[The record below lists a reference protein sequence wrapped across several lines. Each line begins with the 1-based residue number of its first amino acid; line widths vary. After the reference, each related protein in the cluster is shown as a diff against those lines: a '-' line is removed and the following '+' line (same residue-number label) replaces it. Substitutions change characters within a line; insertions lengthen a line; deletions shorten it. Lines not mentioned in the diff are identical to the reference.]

1 MRFLGY
7 FEQICSIPHCSY
19 QAKKL
24 GEFLLEFSKSR
35 GFEAK
40 IDESFNIHAIKGKPK
55 ICLQAHY
62 DMVCVGE
69 APKIELENDGEFLS
83 AKNSTLG
90 ADNGIGLAI
99 IMDIMD
105 QAQDLE
111 VLFTSDEEV
120 GLIGANAFAGE
131 ICAPALLNLDSED
144 DNEVIIGCAGGL
156 LAEFRCE
163 FEPCKLGLGELF
175 SPSVSE
181 HFGTGLLS
189 NESSHSTSAKNSTQN
204 SSNLN
209 ADYRESSEHL
219 STGLLSNE
227 GSHSTS
233 AENSTQNNSNL
244 NADYCESS
252 EHFGTGLLFNEG
264 SHSTSAKNCT
274 QNSSNLNANYY
285 ALSCEGLEG
294 GHSGI
299 EIAKNI
305 PNAIKELAHF
315 AKNHGANILAMSGG
329 DRDNAIPTW
338 AKALV
343 SASSKLQNKGLVK
356 AKKLD
361 LLGAK
366 ELFAKLCDDNLK
378 NTIIMKTN
386 SADFTRN
393 SRIPMKANSA
403 DFTKNSRIPMK
414 ANSLNDF
421 LLALPHGV
429 LGWDEGL
436 GLPKTSANLAIVRT
450 RLTSKDENARIAF
463 SVQIYA
469 RSSSQ
474 AELAKLKNSYEAISE
489 LAGFQSSFGAS
500 SMPWE
505 PEQSHFATSVLNAL
519 QKYRPNAKITA
530 IHAGLECGC
539 LSAKMKQKGKKLV
552 ACSIGPNIS
561 GAHTINERCEIKS
574 AQIIA
579 QVVRDVLKNA

>member
-19 QAKKL
+19 QAQKL

-35 GFEAK
+35 GFDTK

-105 QAQDLE
+105 EAQDLE

-144 DNEVIIGCAGGL
+144 DSEVIIGCAGGL
-156 LAEFRCE
+156 LAEFRRE
-163 FEPCKLGLGELF
+163 FEPCELGLGELF
-175 SPSVSE
+175 SSSVSE

-189 NESSHSTSAKNSTQN
+189 NESSHSTSA
-204 SSNLN
+204 
-209 ADYRESSEHL
+209 
-219 STGLLSNE
+219 
-227 GSHSTS
+227 
-233 AENSTQNNSNL
+233 ENSTQNNSNL
-244 NADYCESS
+244 NA
-252 EHFGTGLLFNEG
+252 
-264 SHSTSAKNCT
+264 
-274 QNSSNLNANYY
+274 NYY
-285 ALSCEGLEG
+285 ELSCEGLEG
-294 GHSGI
+294 GHSGMQ
-299 EIAKNI
+299 IAKNI

-343 SASSKLQNKGLVK
+343 SASSKLQSKGLVK

-366 ELFAKLCDDNLK
+366 ELFAKLCDDDLK
-378 NTIIMKTN
+378 NPIIMKSN

-393 SRIPMKANSA
+393 SR
-403 DFTKNSRIPMK
+403 NSRIPL
-414 ANSLNDF
+414 LNDF

-450 RLTSKDENARIAF
+450 SLTSKDENARIAF

-474 AELAKLKNSYEAISE
+474 EELAKLKNSYEAISE

-505 PEQSHFATSVLNAL
+505 PEQSEFATSVLTAL

-574 AQIIA
+574 AKIIA
-579 QVVRDVLKNA
+579 QVLRDLLKNA

>member
-19 QAKKL
+19 QAQKL

-69 APKIELENDGEFLS
+69 APKIELKNDGEFLS

-105 QAQDLE
+105 ETQDLE

-144 DNEVIIGCAGGL
+144 DSEVIIGCAGGL
-156 LAEFRCE
+156 LAEFRREFEPCELGLGELFNPE

-175 SPSVSE
+175 SSSVSE

-189 NESSHSTSAKNSTQN
+189 NESSHSTSAKN
-204 SSNLN
+204 
-209 ADYRESSEHL
+209 
-219 STGLLSNE
+219 
-227 GSHSTS
+227 
-233 AENSTQNNSNL
+233 
-244 NADYCESS
+244 
-252 EHFGTGLLFNEG
+252 
-264 SHSTSAKNCT
+264 CT

-285 ALSCEGLEG
+285 ELSCEGLEG
-294 GHSGI
+294 GHSGMQ
-299 EIAKNI
+299 IAKNI

-315 AKNHGANILAMSGG
+315 AKNHGVNILAISGG

-343 SASSKLQNKGLVK
+343 SASSKLQSKGLVK

-366 ELFAKLCDDNLK
+366 ELFAKLCDDDLK
-378 NTIIMKTN
+378 NPIIMKSN

-393 SRIPMKANSA
+393 SKIPMKANSA
-403 DFTKNSRIPMK
+403 DFTRRENSRNSRIPL
-414 ANSLNDF
+414 LNDF

-450 RLTSKDENARIAF
+450 SLTSKDENARIAF

-474 AELAKLKNSYEAISE
+474 EELAKLKNSYEAISE

-505 PEQSHFATSVLNAL
+505 PEQSEFATNVLNAL

>member
-19 QAKKL
+19 QAQKL

-35 GFEAK
+35 GFDTK

-105 QAQDLE
+105 EAQDLE

-144 DNEVIIGCAGGL
+144 DSEVIIGCAGGL
-156 LAEFRCE
+156 LAEFRRE
-163 FEPCKLGLGELF
+163 FEPCELGLGELF
-175 SPSVSE
+175 SSSVSE
-181 HFGTGLLS
+181 HLSTGLLS
-189 NESSHSTSAKNSTQN
+189 NESSHSTSA
-204 SSNLN
+204 
-209 ADYRESSEHL
+209 
-219 STGLLSNE
+219 
-227 GSHSTS
+227 
-233 AENSTQNNSNL
+233 ENS
-244 NADYCESS
+244 
-252 EHFGTGLLFNEG
+252 
-264 SHSTSAKNCT
+264 T

-285 ALSCEGLEG
+285 ELSCEGLDG
-294 GHSGI
+294 GHSGMQ
-299 EIAKNI
+299 IAKNI

-343 SASSKLQNKGLVK
+343 SASSELESKGLVK

-366 ELFAKLCDDNLK
+366 ELFAKLCDDDLK
-378 NTIIMKTN
+378 NPIIMK
-386 SADFTRN
+386 S
-393 SRIPMKANSA
+393 NSA
-403 DFTKNSRIPMK
+403 DFTKRENSRNSRIPL
-414 ANSLNDF
+414 LNDF

-450 RLTSKDENARIAF
+450 KLTSKDENARIAF

-474 AELAKLKNSYEAISE
+474 EELAKLKNSYEAISE

-505 PEQSHFATSVLNAL
+505 PEQSEFATSVLNAL

>member
-19 QAKKL
+19 QAQKL

-35 GFEAK
+35 GFDTK
-40 IDESFNIHAIKGKPK
+40 IDENFNIHAIKGKPK

-105 QAQDLE
+105 EAQDLE

-144 DNEVIIGCAGGL
+144 DSEVIIGCAGGL
-156 LAEFRCE
+156 LAEFRRE
-163 FEPCKLGLGELF
+163 FEPCELGLGELF
-175 SPSVSE
+175 SSSVSG

-189 NESSHSTSAKNSTQN
+189 NES
-204 SSNLN
+204 
-209 ADYRESSEHL
+209 
-219 STGLLSNE
+219 
-227 GSHSTS
+227 
-233 AENSTQNNSNL
+233 
-244 NADYCESS
+244 
-252 EHFGTGLLFNEG
+252 

-274 QNSSNLNANYY
+274 QNSSNLNANYRESSEHLSTGPLFNESSHSTSTENCTQNSSNLNANY
-285 ALSCEGLEG
+285 YELSCEGLEG
-294 GHSGI
+294 GHSGMQ
-299 EIAKNI
+299 IAKNI

-315 AKNHGANILAMSGG
+315 AKNHGASILAMSGG

-343 SASSKLQNKGLVK
+343 SASSELQSKGLVK

-366 ELFAKLCDDNLK
+366 ELFAKLCDDDLK
-378 NTIIMKTN
+378 NPIIMKSN

-393 SRIPMKANSA
+393 SRIPMKSNSA
-403 DFTKNSRIPMK
+403 DFTRNSRNSRIPL
-414 ANSLNDF
+414 LNDF

-474 AELAKLKNSYEAISE
+474 EELAKLKNSYEAISE

-505 PEQSHFATSVLNAL
+505 PEQSEFAKSLLTAL

>member
-19 QAKKL
+19 QAQKL

-69 APKIELENDGEFLS
+69 APKIELENNGKFLS

-105 QAQDLE
+105 EAQDLE

-144 DNEVIIGCAGGL
+144 DSEVIIGCAGGL
-156 LAEFRCE
+156 LAEFRRE
-163 FEPCKLGLGELF
+163 FEPCELGLGELF
-175 SPSVSE
+175 SSSV
-181 HFGTGLLS
+181 
-189 NESSHSTSAKNSTQN
+189 
-204 SSNLN
+204 
-209 ADYRESSEHL
+209 
-219 STGLLSNE
+219 
-227 GSHSTS
+227 
-233 AENSTQNNSNL
+233 
-244 NADYCESS
+244 S

-264 SHSTSAKNCT
+264 SHSTSAENST
-274 QNSSNLNANYY
+274 QNSSTLNANYY
-285 ALSCEGLEG
+285 ELSCHGLEG

-299 EIAKNI
+299 QIAKNI

-315 AKNHGANILAMSGG
+315 AKNHGANILAISGG

-343 SASSKLQNKGLVK
+343 SASSKLQSKGLVK

-366 ELFAKLCDDNLK
+366 ELFAKLCDDDLK
-378 NTIIMKTN
+378 NTIIMKAN
-386 SADFTRN
+386 SADFTRNSKIPMKANSVDFTRN

-403 DFTKNSRIPMK
+403 DFTKNSKIPL
-414 ANSLNDF
+414 LNDF

-450 RLTSKDENARIAF
+450 GLTSKDENARIAF

-489 LAGFQSSFGAS
+489 LAGFKSSFGPS

-505 PEQSHFATSVLNAL
+505 PEQSEFATSVLNAL

-579 QVVRDVLKNA
+579 QVLRDLLKNA

>member
-19 QAKKL
+19 QAQKL

-69 APKIELENDGEFLS
+69 APKIELENNGEFLS

-105 QAQDLE
+105 EAQDLE

-144 DNEVIIGCAGGL
+144 DSEVIIGCAGGL
-156 LAEFRCE
+156 LAEFRRE
-163 FEPCKLGLGELF
+163 FEPSKLGLGELF
-175 SPSVSE
+175 SSELESCELGLGELFSSSV
-181 HFGTGLLS
+181 
-189 NESSHSTSAKNSTQN
+189 
-204 SSNLN
+204 
-209 ADYRESSEHL
+209 
-219 STGLLSNE
+219 
-227 GSHSTS
+227 
-233 AENSTQNNSNL
+233 
-244 NADYCESS
+244 S

-264 SHSTSAKNCT
+264 SHSTSAENSTQNSSNLNANYRESSEHLSTRLLFNEGSHSTSAKNST

-285 ALSCEGLEG
+285 ELSCQGLEG
-294 GHSGI
+294 GHSGMQ
-299 EIAKNI
+299 IAKNI

-315 AKNHGANILAMSGG
+315 AKNHGANILAISGG

-343 SASSKLQNKGLVK
+343 SASSKLQSKGLVK

-366 ELFAKLCDDNLK
+366 ELFAKLCDDDLK
-378 NTIIMKTN
+378 NTIIMKAN

-393 SRIPMKANSA
+393 SRIPL
-403 DFTKNSRIPMK
+403 
-414 ANSLNDF
+414 LNDF
-421 LLALPHGV
+421 LLSLPHGV

-474 AELAKLKNSYEAISE
+474 EELAKLKNSYEAISE
-489 LAGFQSSFGAS
+489 LAGFQSSFGPS

-505 PEQSHFATSVLNAL
+505 PEQSEFATSVLNAL
-519 QKYRPNAKITA
+519 QKYRPDAKITA

-539 LSAKMKQKGKKLV
+539 LNAKMKQKGKKLV

-574 AQIIA
+574 AKIIS
-579 QVVRDVLKNA
+579 QVLRDLLKNA

>member
-19 QAKKL
+19 QAQKL

-35 GFEAK
+35 GFDTK
-40 IDESFNIHAIKGKPK
+40 IDENFNIHAIKGKPK

-105 QAQDLE
+105 EAQDLE

-144 DNEVIIGCAGGL
+144 DSEVIIGCAGGL
-156 LAEFRCE
+156 LAEFRRE
-163 FEPCKLGLGELF
+163 FEPCELGLGELF
-175 SPSVSE
+175 SSSV
-181 HFGTGLLS
+181 
-189 NESSHSTSAKNSTQN
+189 
-204 SSNLN
+204 
-209 ADYRESSEHL
+209 SEHL
-219 STGLLSNE
+219 STGLLS
-227 GSHSTS
+227 
-233 AENSTQNNSNL
+233 
-244 NADYCESS
+244 
-252 EHFGTGLLFNEG
+252 NEG

-285 ALSCEGLEG
+285 ELSCEGLEG
-294 GHSGI
+294 GHSGMQ
-299 EIAKNI
+299 IAKNI

-343 SASSKLQNKGLVK
+343 FASSELESKGLVK

-366 ELFAKLCDDNLK
+366 ELFAKLCDDDLK
-378 NTIIMKTN
+378 NPIIMK
-386 SADFTRN
+386 S
-393 SRIPMKANSA
+393 NSA
-403 DFTKNSRIPMK
+403 DFTKRENSRNSRIPL
-414 ANSLNDF
+414 LNDF

-450 RLTSKDENARIAF
+450 SLTSKDENARIAF

-474 AELAKLKNSYEAISE
+474 EELAKLKNSYEAISE

-505 PEQSHFATSVLNAL
+505 PEQSEFATSVLNSL

-561 GAHTINERCEIKS
+561 SAHTINERCEIKS

>member
-19 QAKKL
+19 QAQKL

-35 GFEAK
+35 GFDTK
-40 IDESFNIHAIKGKPK
+40 IDENFNIHAIKGKPK

-105 QAQDLE
+105 EAQDLE

-144 DNEVIIGCAGGL
+144 DSEVIIGCAGGL
-156 LAEFRCE
+156 LAEFRRE
-163 FEPCKLGLGELF
+163 FEPCELGLGELF
-175 SPSVSE
+175 SSSVSE
-181 HFGTGLLS
+181 HLSTGLLS
-189 NESSHSTSAKNSTQN
+189 NESSHSTSA
-204 SSNLN
+204 
-209 ADYRESSEHL
+209 
-219 STGLLSNE
+219 
-227 GSHSTS
+227 
-233 AENSTQNNSNL
+233 ENS
-244 NADYCESS
+244 
-252 EHFGTGLLFNEG
+252 
-264 SHSTSAKNCT
+264 T

-285 ALSCEGLEG
+285 ELSCEGLEG
-294 GHSGI
+294 GHSGMQ
-299 EIAKNI
+299 IAKNI

-343 SASSKLQNKGLVK
+343 SASSKLESKGLVK

-366 ELFAKLCDDNLK
+366 ELFAKLCDDDLK
-378 NTIIMKTN
+378 NTII
-386 SADFTRN
+386 
-393 SRIPMKANSA
+393 MKANSA
-403 DFTKNSRIPMK
+403 DFTRRENSRNSRIPL
-414 ANSLNDF
+414 LNDF

-450 RLTSKDENARIAF
+450 SLTSKDENARIAF

-505 PEQSHFATSVLNAL
+505 PEQSEFATSVLTAL

-579 QVVRDVLKNA
+579 QVVRDVLKNS

>member
-19 QAKKL
+19 QAQKL

-35 GFEAK
+35 GFDTK

-105 QAQDLE
+105 EAQDLE

-144 DNEVIIGCAGGL
+144 DSEVIIGCAGGL
-156 LAEFRCE
+156 LAEFRRE
-163 FEPCKLGLGELF
+163 FEPCELGLGELF
-175 SPSVSE
+175 SSSV
-181 HFGTGLLS
+181 
-189 NESSHSTSAKNSTQN
+189 
-204 SSNLN
+204 
-209 ADYRESSEHL
+209 
-219 STGLLSNE
+219 
-227 GSHSTS
+227 
-233 AENSTQNNSNL
+233 
-244 NADYCESS
+244 S

-274 QNSSNLNANYY
+274 QNNSNLNANYY
-285 ALSCEGLEG
+285 ELSCEGLEG
-294 GHSGI
+294 GHSGMQ
-299 EIAKNI
+299 IAKNI

-315 AKNHGANILAMSGG
+315 AKNHGANILAISGG

-343 SASSKLQNKGLVK
+343 SASSKLQSKGLVN

-366 ELFAKLCDDNLK
+366 ELFAKLCDDDLK
-378 NTIIMKTN
+378 NTII
-386 SADFTRN
+386 
-393 SRIPMKANSA
+393 MKANSA
-403 DFTKNSRIPMK
+403 DFTRRENSKNSRIPL
-414 ANSLNDF
+414 LNDF

-450 RLTSKDENARIAF
+450 SLTSKDENARIAF

-474 AELAKLKNSYEAISE
+474 EELAKLKNSYEAISE

-505 PEQSHFATSVLNAL
+505 PEQSEFATSVLNAL

>member
-19 QAKKL
+19 QAQKL

-35 GFEAK
+35 GFDTK
-40 IDESFNIHAIKGKPK
+40 IDENFNIHAIKGKPK

-105 QAQDLE
+105 EAQDLE

-144 DNEVIIGCAGGL
+144 DSEVIIGCAGGL

-163 FEPCKLGLGELF
+163 FEPCELGLGELF
-175 SPSVSE
+175 SSSVSE

-189 NESSHSTSAKNSTQN
+189 NESSHDTSV
-204 SSNLN
+204 
-209 ADYRESSEHL
+209 
-219 STGLLSNE
+219 
-227 GSHSTS
+227 
-233 AENSTQNNSNL
+233 ENS
-244 NADYCESS
+244 
-252 EHFGTGLLFNEG
+252 
-264 SHSTSAKNCT
+264 T

-285 ALSCEGLEG
+285 ELSCEGLEG

-299 EIAKNI
+299 QIAKNI

-343 SASSKLQNKGLVK
+343 SASSKLQSKGLVK

-366 ELFAKLCDDNLK
+366 ELFAKLCDDDLK
-378 NTIIMKTN
+378 NPIIMK
-386 SADFTRN
+386 S
-393 SRIPMKANSA
+393 NSA
-403 DFTKNSRIPMK
+403 DFTKRENSRNSRIPL
-414 ANSLNDF
+414 LNDF

-450 RLTSKDENARIAF
+450 SLTSKDENARIAF

-474 AELAKLKNSYEAISE
+474 EELAKLKNSYEAISE

-505 PEQSHFATSVLNAL
+505 PEQSEFATSVLTAL
-519 QKYRPNAKITA
+519 QKYRPDAKITA

>member
-19 QAKKL
+19 QAQKL

-35 GFEAK
+35 GFDTK

-105 QAQDLE
+105 EAQDLE

-144 DNEVIIGCAGGL
+144 DSEVIIGCAGGL
-156 LAEFRCE
+156 LAEFGCE
-163 FEPCKLGLGELF
+163 FEPCELGLGELF
-175 SPSVSE
+175 SSSVSE

-189 NESSHSTSAKNSTQN
+189 NESSHSTSAKN
-204 SSNLN
+204 
-209 ADYRESSEHL
+209 
-219 STGLLSNE
+219 
-227 GSHSTS
+227 
-233 AENSTQNNSNL
+233 
-244 NADYCESS
+244 
-252 EHFGTGLLFNEG
+252 
-264 SHSTSAKNCT
+264 CT

-285 ALSCEGLEG
+285 ELSCEGLEG
-294 GHSGI
+294 GHSGMQ
-299 EIAKNI
+299 IAKNI

-343 SASSKLQNKGLVK
+343 SASSKLQSKGLVK

-366 ELFAKLCDDNLK
+366 ELFAKLCDDDLK
-378 NTIIMKTN
+378 NPIIMK
-386 SADFTRN
+386 S
-393 SRIPMKANSA
+393 NSA
-403 DFTKNSRIPMK
+403 DFTKRENSRNSRIPL
-414 ANSLNDF
+414 LNDF
-421 LLALPHGV
+421 LLAVPHGV

-450 RLTSKDENARIAF
+450 SLTSKDENARIAF

-474 AELAKLKNSYEAISE
+474 EELAKLKNSYEAISE

-505 PEQSHFATSVLNAL
+505 PEQSEFAASVLNAL

>member
-19 QAKKL
+19 QAQKL

-35 GFEAK
+35 GFDTK
-40 IDESFNIHAIKGKPK
+40 IDENFNIHAIKGKPK

-105 QAQDLE
+105 EAQDLE

-144 DNEVIIGCAGGL
+144 DSEVIIGCAGGL
-156 LAEFRCE
+156 LAEFRRE
-163 FEPCKLGLGELF
+163 FEPCELGLGELF
-175 SPSVSE
+175 SSSVSE
-181 HFGTGLLS
+181 HFGTGLLF
-189 NESSHSTSAKNSTQN
+189 NES
-204 SSNLN
+204 
-209 ADYRESSEHL
+209 
-219 STGLLSNE
+219 
-227 GSHSTS
+227 SHSTS

-244 NADYCESS
+244 NA
-252 EHFGTGLLFNEG
+252 
-264 SHSTSAKNCT
+264 
-274 QNSSNLNANYY
+274 NYY
-285 ALSCEGLEG
+285 ELSCEGLEG
-294 GHSGI
+294 GHSGMQ
-299 EIAKNI
+299 IAKNI

-343 SASSKLQNKGLVK
+343 SASSKLQSKGLVK

-366 ELFAKLCDDNLK
+366 ELFAKLCDDDLK
-378 NTIIMKTN
+378 NTII
-386 SADFTRN
+386 
-393 SRIPMKANSA
+393 MKANSA
-403 DFTKNSRIPMK
+403 DFTKRENSRNSRIPL
-414 ANSLNDF
+414 LNDF

-450 RLTSKDENARIAF
+450 KLTSKDENARIAF

-474 AELAKLKNSYEAISE
+474 EELAKLKNSYEAISE

-505 PEQSHFATSVLNAL
+505 PEQSEFATNVLTAL
-519 QKYRPNAKITA
+519 QKYRPDAKITA

>member
-19 QAKKL
+19 QAQKL

-35 GFEAK
+35 GFDTK

-105 QAQDLE
+105 EAQDLE

-144 DNEVIIGCAGGL
+144 DSEVIIGCAGGL
-156 LAEFRCE
+156 LAEFRRE
-163 FEPCKLGLGELF
+163 FEPCELGLGELF
-175 SPSVSE
+175 SSSVSE
-181 HFGTGLLS
+181 NLSTGLLS
-189 NESSHSTSAKNSTQN
+189 NESSHSTSAKNC
-204 SSNLN
+204 
-209 ADYRESSEHL
+209 
-219 STGLLSNE
+219 
-227 GSHSTS
+227 
-233 AENSTQNNSNL
+233 TQNNSNL
-244 NADYCESS
+244 NA
-252 EHFGTGLLFNEG
+252 
-264 SHSTSAKNCT
+264 
-274 QNSSNLNANYY
+274 NYY
-285 ALSCEGLEG
+285 ELSCEGLEG
-294 GHSGI
+294 GHSGMQ
-299 EIAKNI
+299 IAKNI

-315 AKNHGANILAMSGG
+315 AKNHGASILAMSGG

-343 SASSKLQNKGLVK
+343 SASSELQSKGLVK

-366 ELFAKLCDDNLK
+366 ELFAKLCDDDLK
-378 NTIIMKTN
+378 NPIIMKSN

-393 SRIPMKANSA
+393 SR
-403 DFTKNSRIPMK
+403 NSRIPL
-414 ANSLNDF
+414 LNDF

-474 AELAKLKNSYEAISE
+474 EELAKLKNSYEAISE

-505 PEQSHFATSVLNAL
+505 PEQSEFATSLLNAL

-574 AQIIA
+574 AKIIA

>member
-19 QAKKL
+19 QAQKL

-35 GFEAK
+35 GFDTK

-105 QAQDLE
+105 EAQDLE

-144 DNEVIIGCAGGL
+144 DSEVIIGCAGGL
-156 LAEFRCE
+156 LAEFRRE
-163 FEPCKLGLGELF
+163 FEPCELGLGELF
-175 SPSVSE
+175 SSSVSE
-181 HFGTGLLS
+181 HLSTGLLS
-189 NESSHSTSAKNSTQN
+189 NESSHSTSAKNCTQN
-204 SSNLN
+204 NSNLN
-209 ADYRESSEHL
+209 ANYRESSEHFG
-219 STGLLSNE
+219 TGLLSNE

-233 AENSTQNNSNL
+233 AKNSTQNNSNL
-244 NADYCESS
+244 NA
-252 EHFGTGLLFNEG
+252 
-264 SHSTSAKNCT
+264 
-274 QNSSNLNANYY
+274 NYY
-285 ALSCEGLEG
+285 ELSCEGLEG
-294 GHSGI
+294 GHSGMQ
-299 EIAKNI
+299 IAKNI

-343 SASSKLQNKGLVK
+343 SASSKLESKGLVK

-366 ELFAKLCDDNLK
+366 ELFAKLCDDDLK
-378 NTIIMKTN
+378 NTII
-386 SADFTRN
+386 
-393 SRIPMKANSA
+393 MKANSA
-403 DFTKNSRIPMK
+403 DFTRREYSKNSRIPL
-414 ANSLNDF
+414 LNDF

-450 RLTSKDENARIAF
+450 SLTSKDENARIAF

-505 PEQSHFATSVLNAL
+505 PEQSEFATSVLNAL

>member
-19 QAKKL
+19 QAQKL

-35 GFEAK
+35 GFDTK
-40 IDESFNIHAIKGKPK
+40 IDENFNIHAIKGKPK
-55 ICLQAHY
+55 VCLQAHY

-105 QAQDLE
+105 EAQDLE

-144 DNEVIIGCAGGL
+144 DSEVIIGCAGGL
-156 LAEFRCE
+156 LAEFRRE
-163 FEPCKLGLGELF
+163 FEPCELGLGELF
-175 SPSVSE
+175 SSSV
-181 HFGTGLLS
+181 
-189 NESSHSTSAKNSTQN
+189 
-204 SSNLN
+204 
-209 ADYRESSEHL
+209 SEHL
-219 STGLLSNE
+219 STGLLS
-227 GSHSTS
+227 
-233 AENSTQNNSNL
+233 
-244 NADYCESS
+244 
-252 EHFGTGLLFNEG
+252 NEG

-285 ALSCEGLEG
+285 ELSCEGLEG
-294 GHSGI
+294 GHSGMQ
-299 EIAKNI
+299 IAKNI

-343 SASSKLQNKGLVK
+343 SASSKLESKGLVK

-366 ELFAKLCDDNLK
+366 ELFAKLCDDDLK
-378 NTIIMKTN
+378 NTIIMKAN

-393 SRIPMKANSA
+393 SR
-403 DFTKNSRIPMK
+403 NSRIPL
-414 ANSLNDF
+414 LNDF
-421 LLALPHGV
+421 FLALPHGV

-450 RLTSKDENARIAF
+450 SLTSKDENARIAF

-474 AELAKLKNSYEAISE
+474 EELAKLKNSYEAISE

-500 SMPWE
+500 SIPWE
-505 PEQSHFATSVLNAL
+505 PEQSEFATSVLTAL

-579 QVVRDVLKNA
+579 QVLRDLLKNA

>member
-19 QAKKL
+19 QAQKL

-35 GFEAK
+35 GFDTK
-40 IDESFNIHAIKGKPK
+40 IDENFNIHAIKGKPK

-105 QAQDLE
+105 EAQDLE

-120 GLIGANAFAGE
+120 GLIGANAFTGE

-144 DNEVIIGCAGGL
+144 DSEVIIGCAGGL
-156 LAEFRCE
+156 LAEFRRE
-163 FEPCKLGLGELF
+163 FEPCELGLGELFNPEFEPCELGLGELF
-175 SPSVSE
+175 SSSV
-181 HFGTGLLS
+181 
-189 NESSHSTSAKNSTQN
+189 
-204 SSNLN
+204 
-209 ADYRESSEHL
+209 SEHL
-219 STGLLSNE
+219 STGLLS
-227 GSHSTS
+227 
-233 AENSTQNNSNL
+233 
-244 NADYCESS
+244 
-252 EHFGTGLLFNEG
+252 NEG

-285 ALSCEGLEG
+285 ELSCEGLEG
-294 GHSGI
+294 GHSGMQ
-299 EIAKNI
+299 IAKNI

-343 SASSKLQNKGLVK
+343 SASSKLQSKGLVK

-366 ELFAKLCDDNLK
+366 ELFTKLCDDDLK
-378 NTIIMKTN
+378 NPIIMK
-386 SADFTRN
+386 S
-393 SRIPMKANSA
+393 NSA
-403 DFTKNSRIPMK
+403 DFTKRENSRNSRIPV
-414 ANSLNDF
+414 LNDF

-450 RLTSKDENARIAF
+450 SLTSKDENARIAF

-474 AELAKLKNSYEAISE
+474 EKLAKLKNSYEAISE

-505 PEQSHFATSVLNAL
+505 PEQSEFAKSVLNAL

>member
-19 QAKKL
+19 QAQKL

-35 GFEAK
+35 GFDTK
-40 IDESFNIHAIKGKPK
+40 IDENFNIHAIKGKPK

-69 APKIELENDGEFLS
+69 APKIELKNDGEFLS

-105 QAQDLE
+105 EAQDLE

-144 DNEVIIGCAGGL
+144 DSEVIIGCAGGL
-156 LAEFRCE
+156 LAEFRRE

-175 SPSVSE
+175 SSSV
-181 HFGTGLLS
+181 
-189 NESSHSTSAKNSTQN
+189 
-204 SSNLN
+204 
-209 ADYRESSEHL
+209 SEHL

-227 GSHSTS
+227 S
-233 AENSTQNNSNL
+233 
-244 NADYCESS
+244 
-252 EHFGTGLLFNEG
+252 

-285 ALSCEGLEG
+285 ELSCHGLEG
-294 GHSGI
+294 GHSGMQ
-299 EIAKNI
+299 IAKNI

-343 SASSKLQNKGLVK
+343 SASSKLQSKGLVK

-366 ELFAKLCDDNLK
+366 ELFTKLCDDDLK
-378 NTIIMKTN
+378 NPIIMKSN
-386 SADFTRN
+386 SADFTRREY
-393 SRIPMKANSA
+393 S
-403 DFTKNSRIPMK
+403 KNSRIPL
-414 ANSLNDF
+414 LNDF
-421 LLALPHGV
+421 LLCLPHGV

-450 RLTSKDENARIAF
+450 SLTSKDENARIAF

-474 AELAKLKNSYEAISE
+474 EELAKLKNSYEAISE

-500 SMPWE
+500 SIPWE
-505 PEQSHFATSVLNAL
+505 PEQSEFATSVLNAL

>member
-19 QAKKL
+19 QAQKL

-35 GFEAK
+35 GFDTK

-105 QAQDLE
+105 EAQDLE

-144 DNEVIIGCAGGL
+144 DSEVIIGCAGGL

-163 FEPCKLGLGELF
+163 FEPSKLGLGELF
-175 SPSVSE
+175 SSSVSE

-189 NESSHSTSAKNSTQN
+189 NESSHSTSA
-204 SSNLN
+204 
-209 ADYRESSEHL
+209 
-219 STGLLSNE
+219 
-227 GSHSTS
+227 
-233 AENSTQNNSNL
+233 ENSTQNNSNL
-244 NADYCESS
+244 NA
-252 EHFGTGLLFNEG
+252 
-264 SHSTSAKNCT
+264 
-274 QNSSNLNANYY
+274 NYY
-285 ALSCEGLEG
+285 ELSCEGLEG
-294 GHSGI
+294 GHSGMQ
-299 EIAKNI
+299 IAKNI

-343 SASSKLQNKGLVK
+343 SASSKLESKGLVK

-366 ELFAKLCDDNLK
+366 ELFTKLCDDDLK
-378 NTIIMKTN
+378 NPIIMKSN
-386 SADFTRN
+386 SADFTRRENSRN
-393 SRIPMKANSA
+393 SRIPL
-403 DFTKNSRIPMK
+403 
-414 ANSLNDF
+414 LNDF

-450 RLTSKDENARIAF
+450 SLTSKDENARIAF

-489 LAGFQSSFGAS
+489 LAGFKSSFGAS

-505 PEQSHFATSVLNAL
+505 PEQSEFAKSVLNAL

>member
-19 QAKKL
+19 QAQKL

-105 QAQDLE
+105 EAQDLE

-144 DNEVIIGCAGGL
+144 DSEVIIGCAGGL
-156 LAEFRCE
+156 LAEFRRE
-163 FEPCKLGLGELF
+163 FEPSKLGLGELF
-175 SPSVSE
+175 SSELESCELGLGELFSSSVSE

-189 NESSHSTSAKNSTQN
+189 NESSHSTSA
-204 SSNLN
+204 
-209 ADYRESSEHL
+209 
-219 STGLLSNE
+219 
-227 GSHSTS
+227 
-233 AENSTQNNSNL
+233 ENSTQNNSNL
-244 NADYCESS
+244 NA
-252 EHFGTGLLFNEG
+252 
-264 SHSTSAKNCT
+264 
-274 QNSSNLNANYY
+274 NYY
-285 ALSCEGLEG
+285 ELSCEGLEG
-294 GHSGI
+294 GHSGMQ
-299 EIAKNI
+299 IAKNI

-343 SASSKLQNKGLVK
+343 SASSKLQSKGLVN

-366 ELFAKLCDDNLK
+366 ELFAKLCDDDLK
-378 NTIIMKTN
+378 NTIIMKAN

-393 SRIPMKANSA
+393 SRIPL
-403 DFTKNSRIPMK
+403 
-414 ANSLNDF
+414 LNDF
-421 LLALPHGV
+421 LLSLPHGV

-436 GLPKTSANLAIVRT
+436 GLPKTSANLAIVQT

-474 AELAKLKNSYEAISE
+474 EELAKLKNSYEAISE
-489 LAGFQSSFGAS
+489 LAGFQSSFGPS

-505 PEQSHFATSVLNAL
+505 PEQSEFATSVLNAL

-579 QVVRDVLKNA
+579 QVLRDLLKNA

>member
-19 QAKKL
+19 QSQKL

-35 GFEAK
+35 GFDTK
-40 IDESFNIHAIKGKPK
+40 IDENFNIHAIKGKPK

-105 QAQDLE
+105 EAQDLE

-144 DNEVIIGCAGGL
+144 DSEVIIGCAGGL
-156 LAEFRCE
+156 LAEFRRE
-163 FEPCKLGLGELF
+163 FEPCELGLGELF
-175 SPSVSE
+175 SSSVSE

-189 NESSHSTSAKNSTQN
+189 IES
-204 SSNLN
+204 
-209 ADYRESSEHL
+209 
-219 STGLLSNE
+219 
-227 GSHSTS
+227 
-233 AENSTQNNSNL
+233 
-244 NADYCESS
+244 
-252 EHFGTGLLFNEG
+252 

-274 QNSSNLNANYY
+274 QNSSNLNANYCESSEHFGTRLLSIEGSHSTSAENSTQNSSNLNANY
-285 ALSCEGLEG
+285 YELSCEGLEG
-294 GHSGI
+294 GHSGMQ
-299 EIAKNI
+299 IAKNI

-315 AKNHGANILAMSGG
+315 AKNHGANILTMSGG

-338 AKALV
+338 SKALV
-343 SASSKLQNKGLVK
+343 SASSKLESEGLVK

-366 ELFAKLCDDNLK
+366 ELFAKLCDDDLK
-378 NTIIMKTN
+378 NPIIMKSN

-393 SRIPMKANSA
+393 SRIPMKSNSA
-403 DFTKNSRIPMK
+403 DFTRNSRNSRIPL
-414 ANSLNDF
+414 LNDF

-450 RLTSKDENARIAF
+450 GLTSKDENARIAF

-474 AELAKLKNSYEAISE
+474 EELAKLKNSYEAISE

-505 PEQSHFATSVLNAL
+505 PEQSEFATSVLNAL

>member
-1 MRFLGY
+1 MSRFFSIIFKKFFLKGVKMRFLGY

-19 QAKKL
+19 QAQKL

-35 GFEAK
+35 GFDTK
-40 IDESFNIHAIKGKPK
+40 IDENFNIHAIKGKPK

-105 QAQDLE
+105 EAQDLE

-144 DNEVIIGCAGGL
+144 DSEVIIGCAGGL
-156 LAEFRCE
+156 LAEFRRE

-175 SPSVSE
+175 RREFEPSKLGLGELFSSSVSE

-189 NESSHSTSAKNSTQN
+189 NESSNSTSAKNSTQN

-209 ADYRESSEHL
+209 A
-219 STGLLSNE
+219 
-227 GSHSTS
+227 
-233 AENSTQNNSNL
+233 
-244 NADYCESS
+244 
-252 EHFGTGLLFNEG
+252 
-264 SHSTSAKNCT
+264 
-274 QNSSNLNANYY
+274 NYY
-285 ALSCEGLEG
+285 ELSCEGLEG
-294 GHSGI
+294 GHSGMQ
-299 EIAKNI
+299 IAKNI

-315 AKNHGANILAMSGG
+315 AKNHGANILAISGG

-343 SASSKLQNKGLVK
+343 SASSKLQSKGLVK

-366 ELFAKLCDDNLK
+366 ELFAKLCDDDLK
-378 NTIIMKTN
+378 NPIIMKSN

-393 SRIPMKANSA
+393 SRNSRIPMKSNSA
-403 DFTKNSRIPMK
+403 DFTKRENSRNSRIPL
-414 ANSLNDF
+414 LNDF

-474 AELAKLKNSYEAISE
+474 EELAKLKNSYEAISE

-505 PEQSHFATSVLNAL
+505 PEQSEFATRVLNAL

>member
-19 QAKKL
+19 QAQKL

-35 GFEAK
+35 GFDTK
-40 IDESFNIHAIKGKPK
+40 IDENFNIHAIKGKPK

-105 QAQDLE
+105 EAQDLE

-144 DNEVIIGCAGGL
+144 DSEVIIGCAGGL
-156 LAEFRCE
+156 LAEFRRE
-163 FEPCKLGLGELF
+163 FEPCELGLGELF
-175 SPSVSE
+175 SSSVS
-181 HFGTGLLS
+181 G
-189 NESSHSTSAKNSTQN
+189 
-204 SSNLN
+204 
-209 ADYRESSEHL
+209 HL
-219 STGLLSNE
+219 S
-227 GSHSTS
+227 
-233 AENSTQNNSNL
+233 
-244 NADYCESS
+244 
-252 EHFGTGLLFNEG
+252 TGLLFNEG

-285 ALSCEGLEG
+285 ELSCEGLEG
-294 GHSGI
+294 GHSGMQ
-299 EIAKNI
+299 IAKNI

-343 SASSKLQNKGLVK
+343 SASSKLQSKGLVK

-366 ELFAKLCDDNLK
+366 ELFAKLCDDDLK
-378 NTIIMKTN
+378 NPIIMK
-386 SADFTRN
+386 S
-393 SRIPMKANSA
+393 NSA
-403 DFTKNSRIPMK
+403 DFTKRENSRNSRIPL
-414 ANSLNDF
+414 LNDF

-450 RLTSKDENARIAF
+450 SLTSKDENARIAF

-474 AELAKLKNSYEAISE
+474 EELAKLKNSYEAISE

-505 PEQSHFATSVLNAL
+505 PEQSEFAASVLNSL

>member
-19 QAKKL
+19 QAQKL

-35 GFEAK
+35 GFDTK

-105 QAQDLE
+105 EAQDLE

-144 DNEVIIGCAGGL
+144 DSEVIIGCAGGL
-156 LAEFRCE
+156 LAEFRRE
-163 FEPCKLGLGELF
+163 FEPCELGLGELF
-175 SPSVSE
+175 SSSV
-181 HFGTGLLS
+181 
-189 NESSHSTSAKNSTQN
+189 
-204 SSNLN
+204 
-209 ADYRESSEHL
+209 SEHL

-227 GSHSTS
+227 SSHSTS

-244 NADYCESS
+244 NA
-252 EHFGTGLLFNEG
+252 
-264 SHSTSAKNCT
+264 
-274 QNSSNLNANYY
+274 NYY
-285 ALSCEGLEG
+285 ELSCEGLEG
-294 GHSGI
+294 GHSGMQ
-299 EIAKNI
+299 IAKNI

-343 SASSKLQNKGLVK
+343 SASSKLESKGLVK

-366 ELFAKLCDDNLK
+366 ELFAKLCDDDLK
-378 NTIIMKTN
+378 NTII
-386 SADFTRN
+386 
-393 SRIPMKANSA
+393 MKANSA
-403 DFTKNSRIPMK
+403 DFTERENSRNSRIPL
-414 ANSLNDF
+414 LNDF

-450 RLTSKDENARIAF
+450 SLTSKDENARIAF

-474 AELAKLKNSYEAISE
+474 EELAKLKNSYEAISE

-505 PEQSHFATSVLNAL
+505 PEQSEFAKSLLNAL

>member
-19 QAKKL
+19 QAQKL

-35 GFEAK
+35 GFDTK

-105 QAQDLE
+105 EAQDLE

-144 DNEVIIGCAGGL
+144 DSEVIIGCAGGL
-156 LAEFRCE
+156 LAEFRRE
-163 FEPCKLGLGELF
+163 FEPCELGLGELF
-175 SPSVSE
+175 SSSV
-181 HFGTGLLS
+181 
-189 NESSHSTSAKNSTQN
+189 
-204 SSNLN
+204 
-209 ADYRESSEHL
+209 SEHL

-227 GSHSTS
+227 S
-233 AENSTQNNSNL
+233 
-244 NADYCESS
+244 
-252 EHFGTGLLFNEG
+252 

-285 ALSCEGLEG
+285 ELSCEGLEG
-294 GHSGI
+294 GHSGMQ
-299 EIAKNI
+299 IAKNI

-343 SASSKLQNKGLVK
+343 SASSKLQSKGLVK

-366 ELFAKLCDDNLK
+366 ELFAKLCDDDLK
-378 NTIIMKTN
+378 NPIIMK
-386 SADFTRN
+386 S
-393 SRIPMKANSA
+393 NSA
-403 DFTKNSRIPMK
+403 DFTKRENSRNSRIPL
-414 ANSLNDF
+414 LNDF

-505 PEQSHFATSVLNAL
+505 PEQSEFATSVLNAL

>member
-19 QAKKL
+19 QAQKL

-35 GFEAK
+35 GFDTK

-69 APKIELENDGEFLS
+69 APKIELKNDGEFLS

-105 QAQDLE
+105 EAQDLE

-144 DNEVIIGCAGGL
+144 DSEVIIGCAGGL
-156 LAEFRCE
+156 LAEFRRE
-163 FEPCKLGLGELF
+163 FEPSKLGLGELF
-175 SPSVSE
+175 SSSVSE

-189 NESSHSTSAKNSTQN
+189 NESSHSTSAKN
-204 SSNLN
+204 
-209 ADYRESSEHL
+209 
-219 STGLLSNE
+219 
-227 GSHSTS
+227 
-233 AENSTQNNSNL
+233 
-244 NADYCESS
+244 
-252 EHFGTGLLFNEG
+252 
-264 SHSTSAKNCT
+264 CT

-285 ALSCEGLEG
+285 ELSCEGLEG
-294 GHSGI
+294 GHSGMQ
-299 EIAKNI
+299 IAKNI

-315 AKNHGANILAMSGG
+315 AKNHGANILAISGG

-343 SASSKLQNKGLVK
+343 SASSKLESKGLVK

-366 ELFAKLCDDNLK
+366 ELFAKLCDDDLK
-378 NTIIMKTN
+378 NTII
-386 SADFTRN
+386 
-393 SRIPMKANSA
+393 MKANSA
-403 DFTKNSRIPMK
+403 DFTWRENSRNSRIPL
-414 ANSLNDF
+414 LNDF

-450 RLTSKDENARIAF
+450 SLTSKDENARIAF

-474 AELAKLKNSYEAISE
+474 EELAKLKNSYEAISE
-489 LAGFQSSFGAS
+489 LAGFESFFGAS

-505 PEQSHFATSVLNAL
+505 PQQSEFATSVLNAL
-519 QKYRPNAKITA
+519 QKYRPDAKITA

>member
-19 QAKKL
+19 QAQKL

-35 GFEAK
+35 GFDTK

-105 QAQDLE
+105 EAQDLE

-144 DNEVIIGCAGGL
+144 DSEVIIGCAGGL
-156 LAEFRCE
+156 LAEFRRE
-163 FEPCKLGLGELF
+163 FEPSKLGLGELF
-175 SPSVSE
+175 SSSV
-181 HFGTGLLS
+181 
-189 NESSHSTSAKNSTQN
+189 
-204 SSNLN
+204 
-209 ADYRESSEHL
+209 SEHL

-227 GSHSTS
+227 S
-233 AENSTQNNSNL
+233 
-244 NADYCESS
+244 
-252 EHFGTGLLFNEG
+252 

-285 ALSCEGLEG
+285 ELSCEGLEG
-294 GHSGI
+294 GHSGMQ
-299 EIAKNI
+299 IAKNI
-305 PNAIKELAHF
+305 PNAIKELVHF
-315 AKNHGANILAMSGG
+315 AKNHGTNILAISGG

-343 SASSKLQNKGLVK
+343 SASSKLQSKGLVK

-366 ELFAKLCDDNLK
+366 ELFTKLCDDDLK
-378 NTIIMKTN
+378 NPIIMKSN

-393 SRIPMKANSA
+393 SR
-403 DFTKNSRIPMK
+403 NSRIPL
-414 ANSLNDF
+414 LNDF

-450 RLTSKDENARIAF
+450 SLTSKDENARIAF

-474 AELAKLKNSYEAISE
+474 EELAKLKNSYEAISE

-505 PEQSHFATSVLNAL
+505 PEQSEFATSVLNAL

>member
-19 QAKKL
+19 QAQKL

-35 GFEAK
+35 GFDTK

-105 QAQDLE
+105 EAQDLE

-131 ICAPALLNLDSED
+131 IYAPALLNLDSED
-144 DNEVIIGCAGGL
+144 DSEVIIGCAGGL
-156 LAEFRCE
+156 LAEFRRE
-163 FEPCKLGLGELF
+163 FEPCELGLGELF
-175 SPSVSE
+175 SPSV
-181 HFGTGLLS
+181 
-189 NESSHSTSAKNSTQN
+189 
-204 SSNLN
+204 
-209 ADYRESSEHL
+209 SEHL

-233 AENSTQNNSNL
+233 TE
-244 NADYCESS
+244 
-252 EHFGTGLLFNEG
+252 
-264 SHSTSAKNCT
+264 NCT

-285 ALSCEGLEG
+285 ELSCEGLEG
-294 GHSGI
+294 GHSGM

-315 AKNHGANILAMSGG
+315 TKNHGANILAMSGG

-343 SASSKLQNKGLVK
+343 SASSKLQSKGLVK

-366 ELFAKLCDDNLK
+366 ELFAKLCDDDLK
-378 NTIIMKTN
+378 NPIIMKSN

-393 SRIPMKANSA
+393 SRIPL
-403 DFTKNSRIPMK
+403 
-414 ANSLNDF
+414 LNDF

-450 RLTSKDENARIAF
+450 SLTSKDENARIAF

-474 AELAKLKNSYEAISE
+474 EELAKLKNSYEAISE

-505 PEQSHFATSVLNAL
+505 PEQSEFATNVLTAL

-539 LSAKMKQKGKKLV
+539 LSAKMKQKGKKLA

>member
-19 QAKKL
+19 QAQKL

-35 GFEAK
+35 GFDTK
-40 IDESFNIHAIKGKPK
+40 IDENFNIHAIKGKPK

-105 QAQDLE
+105 ETQDLE

-144 DNEVIIGCAGGL
+144 DSEVIIGCAGGL
-156 LAEFRCE
+156 LAEFRRE

-175 SPSVSE
+175 RREFEPSKLGLGELFSPSVSG
-181 HFGTGLLS
+181 HFGTRLLS
-189 NESSHSTSAKNSTQN
+189 NES
-204 SSNLN
+204 
-209 ADYRESSEHL
+209 
-219 STGLLSNE
+219 
-227 GSHSTS
+227 
-233 AENSTQNNSNL
+233 
-244 NADYCESS
+244 
-252 EHFGTGLLFNEG
+252 

-274 QNSSNLNANYY
+274 QNSSNLNANYCESSEHLGTGLLSNESSHSTSAENSTQNSSTLNANY
-285 ALSCEGLEG
+285 YELSCEGLKG
-294 GHSGI
+294 GHSGMQ
-299 EIAKNI
+299 IAKNI

-315 AKNHGANILAMSGG
+315 AKNHGANILAISGG

-343 SASSKLQNKGLVK
+343 SASSKLQSKGLVK

-366 ELFAKLCDDNLK
+366 ELFAKLCDDDLK
-378 NTIIMKTN
+378 NPIIMK
-386 SADFTRN
+386 S
-393 SRIPMKANSA
+393 NSA
-403 DFTKNSRIPMK
+403 DFTKRENSRNSRIPL
-414 ANSLNDF
+414 LNDF

-450 RLTSKDENARIAF
+450 SLTSKDENARIAF

-474 AELAKLKNSYEAISE
+474 EELAKLKNSYEAISE

-505 PEQSHFATSVLNAL
+505 PEQSEFATSVLNSL

>member
-19 QAKKL
+19 QAQKL

-105 QAQDLE
+105 EVQDLE

-144 DNEVIIGCAGGL
+144 DSEVIIGCAGGL
-156 LAEFRCE
+156 LAEFRRE
-163 FEPCKLGLGELF
+163 FEPCELGLGELF
-175 SPSVSE
+175 SSEFEPCELGLGELFSSSV
-181 HFGTGLLS
+181 
-189 NESSHSTSAKNSTQN
+189 
-204 SSNLN
+204 
-209 ADYRESSEHL
+209 SEHL

-233 AENSTQNNSNL
+233 A
-244 NADYCESS
+244 
-252 EHFGTGLLFNEG
+252 
-264 SHSTSAKNCT
+264 KNCT
-274 QNSSNLNANYY
+274 QNNINLNANYY
-285 ALSCEGLEG
+285 ELSCEGLEG

-299 EIAKNI
+299 QIAKNI

-315 AKNHGANILAMSGG
+315 AKNHGANILAISGG

-343 SASSKLQNKGLVK
+343 SASSKLQSKGLVN

-366 ELFAKLCDDNLK
+366 ELFAKLCDDDLK
-378 NTIIMKTN
+378 NTIIMKAN

-393 SRIPMKANSA
+393 SKIPMKANSA
-403 DFTKNSRIPMK
+403 DFTRRENSKNSRIPL
-414 ANSLNDF
+414 LNDF

-474 AELAKLKNSYEAISE
+474 EELAKLKNSYEAISE
-489 LAGFQSSFGAS
+489 LAGFKSSFGPS

-505 PEQSHFATSVLNAL
+505 PEQSEFATSVLNAL
-519 QKYRPNAKITA
+519 QKYRPDAKITA

-579 QVVRDVLKNA
+579 QVLR

>member
-19 QAKKL
+19 QAQKL

-35 GFEAK
+35 GFDTK

-105 QAQDLE
+105 EAQDLE

-131 ICAPALLNLDSED
+131 IYAPALLNLDSED
-144 DNEVIIGCAGGL
+144 DSEVIIGCAGGL

-163 FEPCKLGLGELF
+163 FEPCELGLGELF
-175 SPSVSE
+175 SSSVSE
-181 HFGTGLLS
+181 HLSTRLLS
-189 NESSHSTSAKNSTQN
+189 NESSHSTST
-204 SSNLN
+204 
-209 ADYRESSEHL
+209 E
-219 STGLLSNE
+219 
-227 GSHSTS
+227 
-233 AENSTQNNSNL
+233 
-244 NADYCESS
+244 
-252 EHFGTGLLFNEG
+252 
-264 SHSTSAKNCT
+264 NCT

-285 ALSCEGLEG
+285 ELSCQGLEG
-294 GHSGI
+294 GHSGM

-315 AKNHGANILAMSGG
+315 TKNHGANILAMSGG

-343 SASSKLQNKGLVK
+343 SASSKLQSKGLVK

-366 ELFAKLCDDNLK
+366 ELFAKLCDDDLK
-378 NTIIMKTN
+378 NPIIMKSN

-393 SRIPMKANSA
+393 SRIPL
-403 DFTKNSRIPMK
+403 
-414 ANSLNDF
+414 LNDF

-474 AELAKLKNSYEAISE
+474 EELAKLKNSYEAISE

-505 PEQSHFATSVLNAL
+505 PEQSEFATSVLNAL

>member
-1 MRFLGY
+1 MRFLEY

-19 QAKKL
+19 QAQKL

-105 QAQDLE
+105 EAQDLE

-144 DNEVIIGCAGGL
+144 DSEVIIGCAGGL
-156 LAEFRCE
+156 LAEFRRE
-163 FEPCKLGLGELF
+163 FEPSKLGLGELF
-175 SPSVSE
+175 SSELESCELGLGELFSSSVSE
-181 HFGTGLLS
+181 HFGTGLLF
-189 NESSHSTSAKNSTQN
+189 
-204 SSNLN
+204 
-209 ADYRESSEHL
+209 
-219 STGLLSNE
+219 NE

-233 AENSTQNNSNL
+233 AENSTQNSSNL
-244 NADYCESS
+244 NANYRESS
-252 EHFGTGLLFNEG
+252 EHLSTRLLFNEG

-285 ALSCEGLEG
+285 ELSCQGLEG
-294 GHSGI
+294 GHSGMQ
-299 EIAKNI
+299 IAKNI

-315 AKNHGANILAMSGG
+315 AKNHGANILAISGG

-343 SASSKLQNKGLVK
+343 SASSKLQSKGLVK

-366 ELFAKLCDDNLK
+366 ELFAKLCDDDLK
-378 NTIIMKTN
+378 NTII
-386 SADFTRN
+386 
-393 SRIPMKANSA
+393 MKANSA
-403 DFTKNSRIPMK
+403 DFTRRENSKNSRIPL
-414 ANSLNDF
+414 LNDF

-489 LAGFQSSFGAS
+489 LAGFQSSFGPS

-505 PEQSHFATSVLNAL
+505 PEQSEFATSVLNAL

-574 AQIIA
+574 AKIIS
-579 QVVRDVLKNA
+579 QVLRDLLKNA

>member
-19 QAKKL
+19 QAQKL

-69 APKIELENDGEFLS
+69 APKIELENNGEFLS

-105 QAQDLE
+105 EAQDLE

-144 DNEVIIGCAGGL
+144 DSEVIIGCAGGL
-156 LAEFRCE
+156 LAEFRRE
-163 FEPCKLGLGELF
+163 FEPSKLGLGELF
-175 SPSVSE
+175 SSSV
-181 HFGTGLLS
+181 
-189 NESSHSTSAKNSTQN
+189 
-204 SSNLN
+204 
-209 ADYRESSEHL
+209 SEHL
-219 STGLLSNE
+219 STRLLFNE

-233 AENSTQNNSNL
+233 AENSTQN
-244 NADYCESS
+244 
-252 EHFGTGLLFNEG
+252 
-264 SHSTSAKNCT
+264 
-274 QNSSNLNANYY
+274 SSNLNANYY
-285 ALSCEGLEG
+285 ELSCQGLEG
-294 GHSGI
+294 GHSGMQ
-299 EIAKNI
+299 IAKNI

-343 SASSKLQNKGLVK
+343 SASSKLQSKGLVK

-366 ELFAKLCDDNLK
+366 ELFAKLCDDDLK
-378 NTIIMKTN
+378 NTIIMKAN

-393 SRIPMKANSA
+393 SRIPL
-403 DFTKNSRIPMK
+403 
-414 ANSLNDF
+414 LNDF
-421 LLALPHGV
+421 LLSLPHGV

-474 AELAKLKNSYEAISE
+474 EKLAKLKNSYEAISE

-505 PEQSHFATSVLNAL
+505 PEQSEFATSVLTAL

-539 LSAKMKQKGKKLV
+539 LNAKMKQKGKKLV

>member
-19 QAKKL
+19 QAQKL

-35 GFEAK
+35 GFDTK
-40 IDESFNIHAIKGKPK
+40 IDENFNIHAIKGKPK

-105 QAQDLE
+105 EAQDLE

-144 DNEVIIGCAGGL
+144 DSEVIIGCAGGL
-156 LAEFRCE
+156 LAEFRRE
-163 FEPCKLGLGELF
+163 FEPCELGLGELF
-175 SPSVSE
+175 SSSVSE
-181 HFGTGLLS
+181 HLSTGLLS
-189 NESSHSTSAKNSTQN
+189 NESSHSTSAKNC
-204 SSNLN
+204 
-209 ADYRESSEHL
+209 
-219 STGLLSNE
+219 
-227 GSHSTS
+227 
-233 AENSTQNNSNL
+233 TQNNSNL
-244 NADYCESS
+244 NV
-252 EHFGTGLLFNEG
+252 
-264 SHSTSAKNCT
+264 
-274 QNSSNLNANYY
+274 NYY
-285 ALSCEGLEG
+285 ELSCDGLEG
-294 GHSGI
+294 GHSGMQ
-299 EIAKNI
+299 IAKNI

-315 AKNHGANILAMSGG
+315 AKNHGANILAISGG

-343 SASSKLQNKGLVK
+343 SASSKLQSKGLVK

-366 ELFAKLCDDNLK
+366 ELFAKLCDDDLK
-378 NTIIMKTN
+378 NPIIMK
-386 SADFTRN
+386 S
-393 SRIPMKANSA
+393 NSA
-403 DFTKNSRIPMK
+403 DFTKRENFRNSRIPL
-414 ANSLNDF
+414 LNDF

-450 RLTSKDENARIAF
+450 SLTSKDENARIAF

-474 AELAKLKNSYEAISE
+474 EELAKLKNSYEAISE

-505 PEQSHFATSVLNAL
+505 PEQSEFATSLLNAL
-519 QKYRPNAKITA
+519 QKYRPDAKITA

-552 ACSIGPNIS
+552 ACSIGPNIR

>member
-19 QAKKL
+19 QAQKL

-35 GFEAK
+35 GFDTK
-40 IDESFNIHAIKGKPK
+40 IDENFNIHAIKGKPK

-105 QAQDLE
+105 EAQDLE

-144 DNEVIIGCAGGL
+144 DSEVIIGCAGGL
-156 LAEFRCE
+156 LAEFGRE
-163 FEPCKLGLGELF
+163 FEPSKLGLGEIF
-175 SPSVSE
+175 SSSVSE

-189 NESSHSTSAKNSTQN
+189 NESSHSTSA
-204 SSNLN
+204 
-209 ADYRESSEHL
+209 
-219 STGLLSNE
+219 
-227 GSHSTS
+227 
-233 AENSTQNNSNL
+233 ENS
-244 NADYCESS
+244 
-252 EHFGTGLLFNEG
+252 
-264 SHSTSAKNCT
+264 T

-285 ALSCEGLEG
+285 ELSCEGLEG
-294 GHSGI
+294 GHSGMQ
-299 EIAKNI
+299 IAKNI

-315 AKNHGANILAMSGG
+315 AKNHSANILAISGG

-343 SASSKLQNKGLVK
+343 SASSKLQSKGLVK

-366 ELFAKLCDDNLK
+366 ELFAKLCDDDLK
-378 NTIIMKTN
+378 NPIIMKSN
-386 SADFTRN
+386 SADFTRRENSRN
-393 SRIPMKANSA
+393 SRIPL
-403 DFTKNSRIPMK
+403 
-414 ANSLNDF
+414 LNDF

-450 RLTSKDENARIAF
+450 SLTSKDENARIAF

-474 AELAKLKNSYEAISE
+474 EELAKLKNSYEAISE
-489 LAGFQSSFGAS
+489 LAGFKSSFGPS
-500 SMPWE
+500 SLPWE
-505 PEQSHFATSVLNAL
+505 PEQSEFATSVLNAL

>member
-7 FEQICSIPHCSY
+7 FEQVCSIPHCSY
-19 QAKKL
+19 QAQKL

-35 GFEAK
+35 GFDTK

-105 QAQDLE
+105 EAQDLE

-144 DNEVIIGCAGGL
+144 DSEVIIGCAGGL
-156 LAEFRCE
+156 LAEFRRE

-175 SPSVSE
+175 SSSVSE

-189 NESSHSTSAKNSTQN
+189 NESSHSTSAENSTQN

-209 ADYRESSEHL
+209 ANYCESSEHL
-219 STGLLSNE
+219 STRLLSNE
-227 GSHSTS
+227 S
-233 AENSTQNNSNL
+233 
-244 NADYCESS
+244 
-252 EHFGTGLLFNEG
+252 

-274 QNSSNLNANYY
+274 QNNSNLNANYY
-285 ALSCEGLEG
+285 ELSCEGLEG
-294 GHSGI
+294 GHSGMQ
-299 EIAKNI
+299 IAKNI

-343 SASSKLQNKGLVK
+343 SASSELQSKGLVK

-361 LLGAK
+361 LLGVK
-366 ELFAKLCDDNLK
+366 ELFAKLCDDDLK
-378 NTIIMKTN
+378 NPIIMKAN

-414 ANSLNDF
+414 SNSADFTKRENSRNSRIPLLNDF

-450 RLTSKDENARIAF
+450 SLTSKDENARIAF

-489 LAGFQSSFGAS
+489 LAGFQSSFGPS

-505 PEQSHFATSVLNAL
+505 PEQSEFATSVLTAL

>member
-19 QAKKL
+19 QAQKL

-35 GFEAK
+35 GFDTK
-40 IDESFNIHAIKGKPK
+40 IDESFNIQAIKGKPK

-69 APKIELENDGEFLS
+69 APKIELKNDGEFLS

-105 QAQDLE
+105 ETQDLE

-144 DNEVIIGCAGGL
+144 DSEVIIGCAGGL
-156 LAEFRCE
+156 LAEFRRE
-163 FEPCKLGLGELF
+163 FEPCELGLGELF

-209 ADYRESSEHL
+209 A
-219 STGLLSNE
+219 
-227 GSHSTS
+227 
-233 AENSTQNNSNL
+233 
-244 NADYCESS
+244 
-252 EHFGTGLLFNEG
+252 
-264 SHSTSAKNCT
+264 
-274 QNSSNLNANYY
+274 NYY
-285 ALSCEGLEG
+285 ELSCEGLEG
-294 GHSGI
+294 GHSGMQ
-299 EIAKNI
+299 IAKNI

-343 SASSKLQNKGLVK
+343 SASSELQSKGLVK

-366 ELFAKLCDDNLK
+366 ELFAKLCDDDLK
-378 NTIIMKTN
+378 NPIIMKSN

-393 SRIPMKANSA
+393 SR
-403 DFTKNSRIPMK
+403 NSRIPL
-414 ANSLNDF
+414 LNDF

-474 AELAKLKNSYEAISE
+474 EELAKLKNSYEAISE

-500 SMPWE
+500 SIPWE
-505 PEQSHFATSVLNAL
+505 PEQSEFAKSVLNAL

>member
-19 QAKKL
+19 QAQKL

-35 GFEAK
+35 GFDTK

-105 QAQDLE
+105 EAQDLE

-144 DNEVIIGCAGGL
+144 DSEVIIGCAGGL
-156 LAEFRCE
+156 LAEFRRE
-163 FEPCKLGLGELF
+163 FEPSKLGLGELF
-175 SPSVSE
+175 SSSVSE
-181 HFGTGLLS
+181 HLSTGLLS

-209 ADYRESSEHL
+209 A
-219 STGLLSNE
+219 
-227 GSHSTS
+227 
-233 AENSTQNNSNL
+233 
-244 NADYCESS
+244 
-252 EHFGTGLLFNEG
+252 
-264 SHSTSAKNCT
+264 
-274 QNSSNLNANYY
+274 NYY
-285 ALSCEGLEG
+285 ELSCEGLEG
-294 GHSGI
+294 GHSGMQ
-299 EIAKNI
+299 IAKNI

-343 SASSKLQNKGLVK
+343 SASSELQSKGLVK

-366 ELFAKLCDDNLK
+366 ELFAKLCDDDLK
-378 NTIIMKTN
+378 NPIIMKSN

-393 SRIPMKANSA
+393 SR
-403 DFTKNSRIPMK
+403 NSRIPL
-414 ANSLNDF
+414 LNDF

-450 RLTSKDENARIAF
+450 SLTSKDENARIAF

-474 AELAKLKNSYEAISE
+474 EELAKLKNSYEAISE
-489 LAGFQSSFGAS
+489 LAGFQSSFGPS

-505 PEQSHFATSVLNAL
+505 PEQSEFATSVLNAL

-579 QVVRDVLKNA
+579 QVVRDVLKNT

>member
-19 QAKKL
+19 QAQKL

-105 QAQDLE
+105 EAQDLE

-144 DNEVIIGCAGGL
+144 DSEVIIGCAGGL
-156 LAEFRCE
+156 LAEFRRE
-163 FEPCKLGLGELF
+163 FEPCELGLGELF
-175 SPSVSE
+175 SSSVSE
-181 HFGTGLLS
+181 HLSTRLLF
-189 NESSHSTSAKNSTQN
+189 NENSHSTSVENSTQN
-204 SSNLN
+204 SS
-209 ADYRESSEHL
+209 
-219 STGLLSNE
+219 T
-227 GSHSTS
+227 
-233 AENSTQNNSNL
+233 
-244 NADYCESS
+244 
-252 EHFGTGLLFNEG
+252 
-264 SHSTSAKNCT
+264 
-274 QNSSNLNANYY
+274 LNANYY
-285 ALSCEGLEG
+285 ELSCQGLEG
-294 GHSGI
+294 GHSGMQ
-299 EIAKNI
+299 IAKNI

-315 AKNHGANILAMSGG
+315 AKNHGANILAISGG

-343 SASSKLQNKGLVK
+343 SASSKLQSKGLVK

-366 ELFAKLCDDNLK
+366 ELFAKLCDDDLK
-378 NTIIMKTN
+378 NTIIMKAN

-393 SRIPMKANSA
+393 SRIPL
-403 DFTKNSRIPMK
+403 
-414 ANSLNDF
+414 LNDF
-421 LLALPHGV
+421 LLSLPHGV

-436 GLPKTSANLAIVRT
+436 GLPKTSANLAIVQT

-474 AELAKLKNSYEAISE
+474 EELAKLKNSYEAISE
-489 LAGFQSSFGAS
+489 LAGFQSSFGPS

-505 PEQSHFATSVLNAL
+505 PEQSEFATSVLNAL
-519 QKYRPNAKITA
+519 QKYRPDAKITA

-539 LSAKMKQKGKKLV
+539 LNAKMKQKGKKLV
-552 ACSIGPNIS
+552 ACSIWPNIS

>member
-19 QAKKL
+19 QAQKL

-69 APKIELENDGEFLS
+69 APKIELKNDGEFLS

-105 QAQDLE
+105 EAQDLE

-144 DNEVIIGCAGGL
+144 DSEVIIGCAGGL
-156 LAEFRCE
+156 LAEFRRE
-163 FEPCKLGLGELF
+163 FEPCELGLGELF
-175 SPSVSE
+175 SSSV
-181 HFGTGLLS
+181 
-189 NESSHSTSAKNSTQN
+189 
-204 SSNLN
+204 
-209 ADYRESSEHL
+209 
-219 STGLLSNE
+219 
-227 GSHSTS
+227 
-233 AENSTQNNSNL
+233 
-244 NADYCESS
+244 S

-264 SHSTSAKNCT
+264 SHSTSAENST

-285 ALSCEGLEG
+285 ELSCEGLEG

-299 EIAKNI
+299 QIAKNI

-315 AKNHGANILAMSGG
+315 AKNHGANILAISGG

-343 SASSKLQNKGLVK
+343 SASSKLQSKGLVK

-366 ELFAKLCDDNLK
+366 ELFTKLCDDDLK
-378 NTIIMKTN
+378 NTII
-386 SADFTRN
+386 
-393 SRIPMKANSA
+393 MKANSA
-403 DFTKNSRIPMK
+403 DFTRRENSRNSRIPL
-414 ANSLNDF
+414 LNDF

-450 RLTSKDENARIAF
+450 KLTSKDENARIAF

-489 LAGFQSSFGAS
+489 LAGFQSSFGPS
-500 SMPWE
+500 SMPLE
-505 PEQSHFATSVLNAL
+505 PEQSEFATSVLTAL

-574 AQIIA
+574 AKIIA
-579 QVVRDVLKNA
+579 QVLRDLLKNA

>member
-19 QAKKL
+19 QAQKL

-35 GFEAK
+35 GFDTK

-105 QAQDLE
+105 EAQDLE

-144 DNEVIIGCAGGL
+144 DSEVIIGCAGGL
-156 LAEFRCE
+156 LAEFGRE
-163 FEPCKLGLGELF
+163 FEPCELGLGELF
-175 SPSVSE
+175 SSSVSE

-189 NESSHSTSAKNSTQN
+189 NESSHSTSA
-204 SSNLN
+204 
-209 ADYRESSEHL
+209 
-219 STGLLSNE
+219 
-227 GSHSTS
+227 
-233 AENSTQNNSNL
+233 ENS
-244 NADYCESS
+244 
-252 EHFGTGLLFNEG
+252 
-264 SHSTSAKNCT
+264 T

-285 ALSCEGLEG
+285 ELNCEGLEG
-294 GHSGI
+294 GHSGMQ
-299 EIAKNI
+299 IAKNI

-315 AKNHGANILAMSGG
+315 AKNHGANILAISGG

-343 SASSKLQNKGLVK
+343 SASSKLESKGLVK

-366 ELFAKLCDDNLK
+366 ELFAKLCDDDLK
-378 NTIIMKTN
+378 NPII
-386 SADFTRN
+386 
-393 SRIPMKANSA
+393 MKANSA
-403 DFTKNSRIPMK
+403 DFTKRENSRNSRIPL
-414 ANSLNDF
+414 LNDF

-450 RLTSKDENARIAF
+450 RLTSKDKNARIAF

-474 AELAKLKNSYEAISE
+474 EELAKLKNSYEAISE

-505 PEQSHFATSVLNAL
+505 PEQSEFATSVLNAL